1 VIQRFGEKQFTHAM
15 IAAVTSSAARSRSQ
29 SMGGGVAFLLA
40 QVGQHAADLF
50 AERISS
56 IGLTPP
62 QAGILR
68 VISREPGQSQQ
79 ALSSRLGLLPSRVVA
94 FIDDL
99 EQRGYIERRRNP
111 NDRRLHALHLTP
123 HGEELMKQLSVLA
136 REHEHQLTAGLSTPQ
151 RTALHESLQVIAN
164 QQNLTPGVHP
174 GYRSLPAAPRR
185 SSR

>member
-1 VIQRFGEKQFTHAM
+1 M
-15 IAAVTSSAARSRSQ
+15 IAAVTSSRARSRRH
-29 SMGGGVAFLLA
+29 SMGGVAFLLT

-68 VISREPGQSQQ
+68 VISHEPGQSQQ
-79 ALSSRLGLLPSRVVA
+79 ALSSHLGLLPSRVVA
-94 FIDDL
+94 FVDDL
-99 EQRGYIERRRNP
+99 EERGYIERRRNP
-111 NDRRLHALHLTP
+111 SDRRLHSLHLTP
-123 HGEELMKQLSVLA
+123 NGEELMKQLSMLA
-136 REHEHQLTAGLSTPQ
+136 REHEHQLTAGLSPQ
-151 RTALHESLQVIAN
+151 QRSALQESLQLIAD

-174 GYRSLPAAPRR
+174 GYRSLQSAPRR